1 MKLRKLVALVL
12 AALLCLTGLTAF
24 AEEMT
29 EEDYKARIAELE
41 AQVADLEHQLAA
53 KNYVAE
59 FDGGFVTVEDAMKQY
74 EYISYMYSSYG
85 YSMDGYEDVIKQDL
99 AANLVNAAVE
109 QYKAKELGLDALTE
123 EKTAELQQQAA
134 ETMNGYV
141 SNYRS
146 QFESEELSEEE
157 IVEKTMAFLNEN
169 GVTEESVIRQLSEQ
183 VAAEQLFENV
193 TKDIDVTDAELQ
205 DIYGQ
210 NVLNDMNTYADS
222 YAYESAVRAGTTIY
236 WRPEGYRNVKQ
247 VLVAFNDDQ
256 KTAYTELTGKIKD
269 LEAELDAILNPAEET
284 AEATEAPAEETE
296 AAKETAPR
304 TEEEVRADLD
314 QANADLDALYAE
326 LQPTV
331 DEVIAKFNDGMSMDK
346 LIATYG
352 GDPGSINADGTTN
365 TYLVSAASTAYD
377 PAFTEAA
384 MSVEEIGGLSEPS
397 RGMYGFYLVYYD
409 SDAEAGQT
417 DFEAIRDELY
427 SLTLEKARSD
437 AYNEQL
443 VAWCEE
449 LNVTYYLENFR

>member
-59 FDGGFVTVEDAMKQY
+59 FDGGFITVEDAMKQY

-85 YSMDGYEDVIKQDL
+85 YSMDGYEDIIKQDL
-99 AANLVNAAVE
+99 ATSMVNAAVE

-141 SNYRS
+141 SNYRT

-157 IVEKTMAFLNEN
+157 IVEKTLAFLNEN
-169 GVTEESVIRQLSEQ
+169 GVTEESLIRQLSEQ
-183 VAAEQLFENV
+183 TAAEQLFENV
-193 TKDIDVTDAELQ
+193 TKDIDVTDEELQ

-210 NVLNDMNTYADS
+210 NVLNDMNTYSDS

-247 VLVAFNDDQ
+247 VLVAFTDDQ
-256 KTAYTELTGKIKD
+256 KTAYTELNSKIAD

-284 AEATEAPAEETE
+284 AEATEAPAE
-296 AAKETAPR
+296 ETAPR

-331 DEVIAKFNDGMSMDK
+331 DEVVSMFNEGTMTIDA

-427 SLTLEKARSD
+427 SLTLEQARTD
-437 AYNEQL
+437 AYSEQL
-443 VAWCEE
+443 ATWCEE
-449 LNVTYYLENFR
+449 LNVTYYMENFR